1 MDHRHHK
8 TFIGVTAIVIL
19 IVGLL
24 LGVFL
29 AANLRFVDL
38 EAITVSLLLTTVILL
53 LIIGGLVLEIK
64 DVLIPKTTV
73 QKIKKKK

>member
-8 TFIGVTAIVIL
+8 FFIGLISIIIL
-19 IVGLL
+19 IIGLL

-38 EAITVSLLLTTVILL
+38 EAITLALLLTTIILL

-64 DVLIPKTTV
+64 DILIPKTA
-73 QKIKKKK
+73 QKTKKKK